1 MRGGVSV
8 KLTID
13 QRAFAAALAAGGS
26 AVARGSAVAPILTS
40 IRLIAEGGALRV
52 ASTNLD
58 QFVEAKAEAEVAK
71 PGAITVPAA
80 RLVPL
85 MAKFPT
91 GATVTLEMDGP
102 HLKVKCG
109 RSNSKLSTL
118 PAKDFPAWADDAF
131 ASRFVISQ
139 ETFAETLGRGRQ
151 ATTNDQAFAFLAGV
165 YMHREGDRLTFAST
179 NRFVVS
185 VIEIEPPEGAESVP
199 GVIVPAV
206 AIDTAGRVLKG
217 CGDITVEASGS
228 KVAFEAGPVRVVSKV
243 IEGPFPDFRRL
254 MPARGA
260 GAPLDIARRDFADG
274 IDRAELATEEGT
286 FSAVIC
292 IPRGEAIELKGA
304 NSLGG
309 EVREEVEADVAPEF
323 RAFGFNPRYMRIA
336 LAAFGDA
343 ERVTVEQSDPQAPHL
358 FWSEETPDVLMAL
371 ATVRINAQQ
380 AA

>member
-1 MRGGVSV
+1 MVGRCAAVGG
-8 KLTID
+8 
-13 QRAFAAALAAGGS
+13 
-26 AVARGSAVAPILTS
+26 
-40 IRLIAEGGALRV
+40 
-52 ASTNLD
+52 
-58 QFVEAKAEAEVAK
+58 
-71 PGAITVPAA
+71 
-80 RLVPL
+80 
-85 MAKFPT
+85 
-91 GATVTLEMDGP
+91 
-102 HLKVKCG
+102 
-109 RSNSKLSTL
+109 
-118 PAKDFPAWADDAF
+118 
-131 ASRFVISQ
+131 
-139 ETFAETLGRGRQ
+139 
-151 ATTNDQAFAFLAGV
+151 
-165 YMHREGDRLTFAST
+165 
-179 NRFVVS
+179 
-185 VIEIEPPEGAESVP
+185 
-199 GVIVPAV
+199 
-206 AIDTAGRVLKG
+206 
-217 CGDITVEASGS
+217 
-228 KVAFEAGPVRVVSKV
+228 
-243 IEGPFPDFRRL
+243 
-254 MPARGA
+254 PARGA